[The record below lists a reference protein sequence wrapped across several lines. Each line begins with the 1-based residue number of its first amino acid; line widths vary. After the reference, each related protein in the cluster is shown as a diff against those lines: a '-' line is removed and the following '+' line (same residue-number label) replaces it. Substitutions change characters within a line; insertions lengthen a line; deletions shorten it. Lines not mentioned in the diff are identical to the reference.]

1 VPTNWIYTATPAAKG
16 VTMNAYDW
24 AHAWGN
30 HGDDAA
36 LTEHGAYQAVAWV
49 RRCVEVRCNALSAI
63 PVKYYRGK
71 GSTERQW
78 EYADLMPYLLWMSE
92 AALQTYGAA
101 YWLKLVNQ
109 FGFEKGYRW
118 LLPATMKPVYDRM
131 KGLTGFERTVNG
143 EKEPVSLDSV
153 LYLWTPNIAAEVGP
167 GEGWVSSILTES
179 GIAKYM
185 NQFASDFF
193 ARGAMPGTLLSVEGN
208 PSRDE
213 LDRLEQWW
221 RRFLSGVKRAWE
233 TVAVKATVK
242 PVVVGYPT
250 DQLAMPELL
259 KAVRE
264 QIAVAAGVPQT
275 MLEDAA
281 NYACLPGDQLVW
293 TPNGPK
299 PIADLQTGDQ
309 LWQVGQSGV
318 VTNSVDAII
327 AQGLAPIYE
336 IKTPHR
342 TLRASDN
349 HPVMCVSV
357 IPGRGPYQPQEAHLV
372 WKRADQIQ
380 RGDLLVSVEE
390 CPDRG
395 RTDINGMAL
404 TEEFM
409 ELAGLY
415 VGDGDG
421 DERTG
426 LRFAIPRGQLQ
437 DYYASVAERTLQ
449 PSSTVGQPGR
459 GRNRSYGPVRTRKR
473 HYIFVVGSKH
483 AYQLFERLGFTG
495 NARTKRVPAWVYG
508 LALPLRLAFLRG
520 YLDADGTVGKDGR
533 LVFGSCN
540 KALIHDVRALLVSCG
555 IPVSNV
561 TSDVGRIGNYGPI
574 ESHRFIC
581 GYPAYNRA
589 VGSHDERYADRLAHD
604 SNGSRDGRYVA
615 GVTGSVWNLT
625 LPAGLGL
632 ERVTSARFVGEEE
645 VYDLCTSGAHTFVAE
660 GIVVHN
666 TAAEHHQAFYSETI
680 VPEATLIEAALN
692 QQVFAP
698 QGLRVVLDWQSLD
711 IFQQDEAE
719 RAQALGQMTAAGVP
733 LDLAME
739 MLGMELP
746 NQMTYDDLRARLEQ
760 EKEAGRAIAQQ
771 IASGQQRDDAE
782 AQPDAGEQ
790 REELRRW
797 QRKALKA
804 FKAGQGAAVEFDS
817 DVLAPADQAAI
828 RARLDGAQNEEEV
841 RGAFVPPFRPD
852 RWGEGSPYP

>member
-281 NYACLPGDQLVW
+281 N
-293 TPNGPK
+293 
-299 PIADLQTGDQ
+299 
-309 LWQVGQSGV
+309 
-318 VTNSVDAII
+318 
-327 AQGLAPIYE
+327 
-336 IKTPHR
+336 
-342 TLRASDN
+342 
-349 HPVMCVSV
+349 
-357 IPGRGPYQPQEAHLV
+357 
-372 WKRADQIQ
+372 
-380 RGDLLVSVEE
+380 
-390 CPDRG
+390 
-395 RTDINGMAL
+395 
-404 TEEFM
+404 
-409 ELAGLY
+409 
-415 VGDGDG
+415 
-421 DERTG
+421 
-426 LRFAIPRGQLQ
+426 FA
-437 DYYASVAERTLQ
+437 
-449 PSSTVGQPGR
+449 
-459 GRNRSYGPVRTRKR
+459 
-473 HYIFVVGSKH
+473 
-483 AYQLFERLGFTG
+483 
-495 NARTKRVPAWVYG
+495 
-508 LALPLRLAFLRG
+508 
-520 YLDADGTVGKDGR
+520 
-533 LVFGSCN
+533 
-540 KALIHDVRALLVSCG
+540 
-555 IPVSNV
+555 
-561 TSDVGRIGNYGPI
+561 
-574 ESHRFIC
+574 
-581 GYPAYNRA
+581 
-589 VGSHDERYADRLAHD
+589 
-604 SNGSRDGRYVA
+604 
-615 GVTGSVWNLT
+615 
-625 LPAGLGL
+625 
-632 ERVTSARFVGEEE
+632 
-645 VYDLCTSGAHTFVAE
+645 
-660 GIVVHN
+660 